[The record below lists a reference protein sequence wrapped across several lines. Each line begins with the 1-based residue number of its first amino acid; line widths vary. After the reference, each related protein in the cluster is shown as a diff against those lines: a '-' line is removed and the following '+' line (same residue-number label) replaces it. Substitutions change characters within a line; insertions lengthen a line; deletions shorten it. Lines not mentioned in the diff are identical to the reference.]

1 MMTKGLDL
9 STPIQFLKGVGPKFA
24 EVLGRRGIASIQ
36 DLIEW
41 YPRGYED
48 RRTARRIS
56 DLSPGEIVSLT
67 ATIVAVKETAVG
79 FRRQKFVTVFFKD
92 ETGVLAAKF
101 FRTPYRGYFQRL
113 KPGLKVRVIGKV
125 LDYRGNIEFHHPDI
139 LDFTEESAEDSDRLI
154 PLYTETEGLSPQRI
168 RTLIAKS
175 LADLKGKIPETLP
188 ASLLKDESLL
198 SRELAV
204 TQLHQPPKD
213 SSALDYNHERSLAH
227 RRLIFEEFFWLQLY
241 LAIRKSGE
249 ALQESLVLQSE
260 DSELE
265 NVFRALP
272 FQLTD
277 GQRAALATIRE
288 DLARKNPMSRLVQGD
303 VGSGKTIVALIA
315 SFIAA
320 KAGAQTAIMVPTEIL
335 ADQHF
340 KTAQKLLTNLGMRIE
355 LLKSDIKASK
365 RREILERLA
374 SGDIDLVIGTH
385 AIIVEDVRFHRLGL
399 VIIDEQHRFGVGQ
412 RRQLKE
418 KGLEAG
424 GLVPHFLIMTATPIP
439 RTLALTAYGDL
450 DVSLI
455 RELPKGRIPIT
466 TRVVAEST
474 RSKVYQ
480 FLSEQVAKGRQGYVI
495 FPLVEESEKMDLK
508 NAVDEFEKLKDR
520 MPQLKFGLVHGR
532 LSAEEK
538 ESTMGAFKR
547 GELQVL
553 VSTTVIE
560 VGVDVPNANL
570 MIVEHAE
577 RFGLSQLHQIRGRVG
592 RGEHKSYCVLIL
604 GPRVSE
610 ESQERIQIME
620 KTTDGFQ
627 IAEEDLRLRGPGNL
641 LGLQQAG
648 LPGFIFANLL
658 RDAEILERAR
668 ARAQKIVQEDPGL
681 QSGKYKILREQLDRP
696 RTSPIALV
704 GIG

>member
-1 MMTKGLDL
+1 MKGLDL
-9 STPIQFLKGVGPKFA
+9 ATPIQFLKGVGPKFA

-36 DLIEW
+36 HLIEW

-48 RRTARRIS
+48 RRAARRIS

-67 ATIVAVKETAVG
+67 ATIVAVKETAIG
-79 FRRQKFVTVFFKD
+79 FRKRKFVTVVFKD
-92 ETGVLAAKF
+92 ETGVLTAKF

-168 RTLIAKS
+168 RALIAKS
-175 LADLKGKIPETLP
+175 LEDLKGKIPETLP
-188 ASLLKDESLL
+188 ASLLKEESLL
-198 SRELAV
+198 SREQAIA
-204 TQLHQPPKD
+204 QLHQPPRE
-213 SSALDYNHERSLAH
+213 SSALDYNHEKSPAH
-227 RRLIFEEFFWLQLY
+227 QRMIFEEFFWLQLY
-241 LAIRKSGE
+241 LSTRKSGE
-249 ALQESLVLQSE
+249 AQQEAPA
-260 DSELE
+260 LE
-265 NVFRALP
+265 CSDADLERISKSLP

-277 GQRAALATIRE
+277 GQLSTLSTIRS
-288 DLARKNPMSRLVQGD
+288 DLARKHPMTRLVQGD
-303 VGSGKTIVALIA
+303 VGSGKTVVALVA

-320 KAGAQTAIMVPTEIL
+320 QSGAQTAIMVPTEIL

-340 KTAQKLLTNLGMRIE
+340 KTALRLLSDLGIHVE

-365 RREILERLA
+365 RREILARLQ
-374 SGDIDLVIGTH
+374 SGEIDLVIGTH
-385 AIIVEDVRFHRLGL
+385 ALIVEDVKFHRLGL
-399 VIIDEQHRFGVGQ
+399 VVIDEQHRFGVGQ
-412 RRQLKE
+412 RRLLKE

-424 GLVPHFLIMTATPIP
+424 GLAPHFLIMTATPIP
-439 RTLALTAYGDL
+439 RTLAMTAYGDL
-450 DVSLI
+450 DVSVI

-474 RSKVYQ
+474 RPKVYQ
-480 FLSEQVAKGRQGYVI
+480 FLSDQVAKGRQGYVI

-508 NAVDEFEKLKDR
+508 NAVDEFEKLKHT
-520 MPQLKFGLVHGR
+520 MPNLKFGLVHGR
-532 LSAEEK
+532 LTAEEK
-538 ESTMGAFKR
+538 DLTMAAFKR
-547 GELQVL
+547 GEINVL

-560 VGVDVPNANL
+560 VGVDVPNATM

-592 RGEHKSYCVLIL
+592 RGEHKSYCVLVL
-604 GPRVSE
+604 GHRVSE

-620 KTTDGFQ
+620 KTADGFQ
-627 IAEEDLRLRGPGNL
+627 IAEEDLKLRGPGNL

-648 LPGFIFANLL
+648 LPGFVFANLL
-658 RDAEILERAR
+658 RDTEILERAR
-668 ARAQKIVQEDPGL
+668 VRAQKIVEEDPGL
-681 QSGKYKILREQLDRP
+681 ESAKYKVLREQLNRP
-696 RTSPIALV
+696 NSPIALA